1 MASVSY
7 SPTERHVAGRCN
19 NAGIDVQGPLPCD
32 KIQKGDL
39 IRLAGN
45 ERKVRVVR
53 YDKHTGYTQC
63 VWVVKLRRSGYPAPH
78 THLNRHRLKDVTIAQ
93 RGVDLYS
100 TELESRLQM
109 ALDRYVRALADPDDD
124 FEVRSVVTESDVV
137 GILQ

>member
-1 MASVSY
+1 MASVAY
-7 SPTERHVAGRCN
+7 DRTERHVEGRRS

-53 YDKHTGYTQC
+53 YDEHTGFVQC
-63 VWVVKLRRSGYPAPH
+63 VWAVKLRRSGYPSPYV
-78 THLNRHRLKDVTIAQ
+78 HLDRHQLKQATIVE

-109 ALDRYVRALADPDDD
+109 ALDRHARSVADLDDE
-124 FEVRSVVTESDVV
+124 FEVRDVVTESDVV